1 MGGLGG
7 IGGPMF
13 AKNLFPPELILSNQ
27 DALGLTDE
35 QIAAMKKLLNETHS
49 KTLDIHV
56 DLQRATERLNNA
68 VAPAKIDEAAE
79 RQAATLKALV
89 NACRNLRGEMDI
101 APGQRVPLIAE
112 GDHATLAPHF
122 PYMKFLARLADAK
135 VVDALP
141 DADAAVQVVGSA
153 RLMLHIEIDVAAEV
167 ARLEKETARLKGEI
181 QKAEGKLGNASFVD
195 RAPANV
201 VAQERE
207 RLAGFRATLE
217 MVETQLARLKAKA

>member
-1 MGGLGG
+1 
-7 IGGPMF
+7 
-13 AKNLFPPELILSNQ
+13 
-27 DALGLTDE
+27 
-35 QIAAMKKLLNETHS
+35 
-49 KTLDIHV
+49 
-56 DLQRATERLNNA
+56 
-68 VAPAKIDEAAE
+68 
-79 RQAATLKALV
+79 
-89 NACRNLRGEMDI
+89 
-101 APGQRVPLIAE
+101 VPLIAE
-112 GDHATLAPHF
+112 GDPAALAPHF

-167 ARLEKETARLKGEI
+167 ARLEKEAARLKGEI

-217 MVETQLARLKAKA
+217 KVESQLARLKAKA